1 MGLKV
6 TCLVERIQER
16 RISNPHE
23 CVHVAEEVAC
33 HGGDGD
39 GEDVRVEGGEGHDA
53 DVVVP
58 LVIAPQKFRGHV
70 MGICLRK

>member
-1 MGLKV
+1 M
-6 TCLVERIQER
+6 TRLVEWIQEGR
-16 RISNPHE
+16 VCDPDE
-23 CVHVAEEVAC
+23 GVDVAEEVGC

-58 LVIAPQKFRGHV
+58 LVVAVEEFRGHV
-70 MGICLRK
+70 VGVCLEVT